1 MRKRVMILFVAS
13 LLLITSAMAKT
24 TIVHW
29 MHHSPSRAMIIM
41 EMASEFM
48 KENPDVE
55 IKVQTIPYSEYK
67 TKLLAALAAGS
78 GPDVAQ
84 IPATAME
91 EFFGYGLIQPI
102 NASVATAEEMRE
114 KCIEAAIDKLIIDGQ
129 LYGFPTD
136 VQTIV
141 LFYNPYLF
149 EQAGLDPYSPPQ
161 NWTELLEYA
170 KQLTIWEGN
179 KMVQSGLGIEGYEPV
194 IESFMRQAGATFWAS
209 DEEKKVAYEDAQL
222 EGLKFLTDAVL
233 KHEVY
238 VPEFGSRW
246 TGFRQIKEAMVF
258 GHGAM
263 VGSFQVGGHP
273 DLEFR
278 TALPPAHPETGSR
291 SSVLTSWALVLMSD
305 CRTPEIASKWLAFIS
320 SPEAQ
325 KLWFKDTGELPSYY
339 SVIND
344 PEFADDP
351 LLSPILDSLNYAVPT
366 FSAGWGNPA
375 ALLRETAYNS
385 IINKG
390 ADPEEALK
398 KAINEINQYLEET
411 FGIF

>member
-1 MRKRVMILFVAS
+1 MKGKIILLIAV
-13 LLLITSAMAKT
+13 LLLASTFMMAKT
-24 TIVHW
+24 QLVHW

-41 EMASEFM
+41 EMASKFM
-48 KENPDVE
+48 EDHPDVE

-84 IPATAME
+84 IPAMAMK
-91 EFFGYGLIQPI
+91 EFYNYGLIQPI
-102 NASVATAEEMRE
+102 MSNIASAEEMRE
-114 KCIEAAIDKLIIDGQ
+114 KCIEAAIDNLIINNE

-141 LFYNPYLF
+141 LFYNPDLF
-149 EQAGLDPYSPPQ
+149 EEAGLDRSSPPQ
-161 NWTELLEYA
+161 DWDELLEYA
-170 KQLTIWEGN
+170 KKLTVWEGS
-179 KMVQSGLGIEGYEPV
+179 KMVQSGLGLGGYEPV

-209 DEEKKVAYEDAQL
+209 DEKSEIVYEETQL
-222 EGLKFLTDAVL
+222 EGLTYLTDAIL
-233 KHEVY
+233 EHKVY

-246 TGFRQIKEAMVF
+246 TGFRQMKEAMVF

-278 TALPPAHPETGSR
+278 TALPPAHPETGKR

-305 CRTPEIASKWLAFIS
+305 CTAPDIASEWLAYIS

-325 KLWFKDTGELPSYY
+325 KRWFKETGELPSYK

-344 PEFADDP
+344 PEFKDDP

-366 FSAGWGNPA
+366 FSVGWGNPA
-375 ALLRETAYNS
+375 ALLRETAYNN
-385 IINKG
+385 IINKD